1 MFLRHPLDEFKS
13 GFGATSDEV
22 CQRYRSSKENDIL
35 YSFVAQGKPPII
47 GRKKDFVSLDE
58 MFPWEGPPPF
68 RARFDIGFASDDP
81 DPDINPSYLPYV
93 ETNRINN
100 YVMIDNSGYEIGLA
114 TGKRTGY
121 RFYQF
126 QDMCY
131 LASEKK
137 PRAYKYLTPC
147 VLTKN
152 PDNGFPKAVDTVSHP
167 WINIMERNTIALDEQ
182 MPSSVEIDG
191 SSPVKPL
198 IYSDF
203 PINDNGRVTQGRAM
217 CMADCAPGML
227 LKLLHKGQ
235 SIWGASGKPPAPAQK
250 VKPF

>member
-1 MFLRHPLDEFKS
+1 MLTDE
-13 GFGATSDEV
+13 A
-22 CQRYRSSKENDIL
+22 
-35 YSFVAQGKPPII
+35 
-47 GRKKDFVSLDE
+47 
-58 MFPWEGPPPF
+58 
-68 RARFDIGFASDDP
+68 
-81 DPDINPSYLPYV
+81 
-93 ETNRINN
+93 
-100 YVMIDNSGYEIGLA
+100 GYEVSLA

-126 QDMCY
+126 QDICF
-131 LASEKK
+131 LATEKK
-137 PRAYKYLTPC
+137 PRLYKFETAC
-147 VLTKN
+147 VHAGN
-152 PDNGFPKAVDTVSHP
+152 PNYAFPKAVDTVSHP

-191 SSPVKPL
+191 SSPLKPL

-235 SIWGASGKPPAPAQK
+235 SIWGALGKPPAPAQK